1 MKNKLISVSII
12 LVLIFTM
19 IISVDAAAPSPRVD
33 LNDYELTVTNTIN
46 VYVSGTVSM
55 AKGQNIAL
63 FDSAG
68 KIPLSYTT
76 VKDTGSQSSFKIQVP
91 ATFLKEGTNT
101 FKVISLPVRGKLNAS
116 SPKTFTVKVSSSK
129 KDQIITASDLT
140 IKVNEKKKIG
150 ASVNS
155 GLPLTYTP
163 ENQGIVT
170 VDTNGIVVGRAEG
183 KTRITINQAGNNEY
197 KAVSKTINV
206 TVTDPTG
213 STKKNQTISSI
224 DSYQFADVKKSINL
238 NAKASSG
245 LKVTYKSTNAKIVSV
260 DSNGKLTA
268 KNPGTAKIQVS
279 QAGNTQYKAVTK
291 NITIKVPKR
300 NSYDTAMKPMEEAA
314 LAQAK
319 WMKNYSYS
327 WDNWAKGKDKYTI
340 KKSKTCG
347 SCVTYVA
354 CVCYRLGLLKDGSG
368 DVVFCNANGKP
379 WKNDYPSKYFTTY
392 YYKGGKSVK
401 WLNKHNKLK
410 KGDILMYAY
419 GSNKAGGHGNHNYI
433 FVKYDKKNKGIVRA
447 WSNAYASSF
456 KNSKKG
462 TLEKVGKAITGVV
475 RPRTYN
481 INTSCTNGT
490 ITQSRLVLA
499 AQKVVVEWHP
509 NNGKKV
515 TKIIVDGKDKTA
527 SYKNKKQITWN
538 KLDREHT
545 VEVIC
550 N

>member
-300 NSYDTAMKPMEEAA
+300 NSYDTAMNPMEEAA

-368 DVVFCNANGKP
+368 DVRRP
-379 WKNDYPSKYFTTY
+379 
-392 YYKGGKSVK
+392 
-401 WLNKHNKLK
+401 
-410 KGDILMYAY
+410 GD
-419 GSNKAGGHGNHNYI
+419 
-433 FVKYDKKNKGIVRA
+433 VCQRD
-447 WSNAYASSF
+447 
-456 KNSKKG
+456 
-462 TLEKVGKAITGVV
+462 
-475 RPRTYN
+475 
-481 INTSCTNGT
+481 
-490 ITQSRLVLA
+490 SRSA
-499 AQKVVVEWHP
+499 
-509 NNGKKV
+509 
-515 TKIIVDGKDKTA
+515 
-527 SYKNKKQITWN
+527 
-538 KLDREHT
+538 
-545 VEVIC
+545 
-550 N
+550 

>member
-19 IISVDAAAPSPRVD
+19 IISVDAASPSPRVD
-33 LNDYELTVTNTIN
+33 LNDYELTVTDTSN
-46 VYVSGTVSM
+46 VYVNGTVSI

-63 FDSAG
+63 FDSTG

-76 VKDTGSQSSFKIQVP
+76 VKDTGSQSSFKIKVP
-91 ATFLKEGTNT
+91 AVFLKEGTNT

-116 SPKTFTVKVSSSK
+116 SPKTFNVKVNSSK

-155 GLPLTYTP
+155 GLPLTYMP

-170 VDTNGIVVGRAEG
+170 VDLNGTVVGRAEG
-183 KTRITINQAGNNEY
+183 RTRITISQAGNNEY
-197 KAVSKTINV
+197 KAVSKIINV

-279 QAGNTQYKAVTK
+279 QAGNAQYKAVTK

-300 NSYDTAMKPMEEAA
+300 NSYDTAMKPMQEAA

-319 WMKNYSYS
+319 WMKNYSYN
-327 WDNWAKGKDKYTI
+327 WDKWASGKDRYTI

-368 DVVFCNANGKP
+368 NVVFCGPNGKP
-379 WKNDYPSKYFTTY
+379 WKKDYPSKYFKTY

-401 WLNKHNKLK
+401 WLKKHDKLK

-433 FVKYDKKNKGIVRA
+433 FAGSYSGNKVKA

-456 KNSKKG
+456 KKSKKG
-462 TLEKVGKAITGVV
+462 KLEKVGKAITGVV
-475 RPRTYN
+475 RPKTYN

-538 KLDREHT
+538 KLDCAHT